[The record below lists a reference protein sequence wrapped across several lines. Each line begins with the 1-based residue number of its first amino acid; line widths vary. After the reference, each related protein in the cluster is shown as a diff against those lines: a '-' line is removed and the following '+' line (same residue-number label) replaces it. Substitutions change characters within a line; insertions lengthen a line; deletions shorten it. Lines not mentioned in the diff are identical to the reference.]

1 MALLCAVTSR
11 SATTITNKMVHTHR
25 ATVAATADHAIVA
38 IAFIYTQNIADFNY
52 NNGKEFHII
61 RIVNS
66 ESEKQELINHTT
78 INHAPREYLT
88 ISLRPGGRQNQCNYT
103 ENLHQHNNKK

>member
-1 MALLCAVTSR
+1 MALLRAATSH
-11 SATTITNKMVHTHR
+11 SPTTITNKMVHTHP
-25 ATVAATADHAIVA
+25 ATVAATADRTIVA
-38 IAFIYTQNIADFNY
+38 IAFIYTQNIADFND

-66 ESEKQELINHTT
+66 ENQELINHTT

-88 ISLRPGGRQNQCNYT
+88 MSLRPGGEDRISVITQKSSPT
-103 ENLHQHNNKK
+103 